1 MATRADYVA
10 ALRRERAFHEQA
22 EHAEQLADV
31 DLELSRFED
40 EPDVRTIETVVAG
53 PISRTRPKPTPR

>member
-22 EHAEQLADV
+22 GHAEQLAAV
-31 DLELSRFED
+31 DIELSRFDD
-40 EPDVRTIETVVAG
+40 EPEVRVIETAVAG
-53 PISRTRPKPTPR
+53 PISRTRPRH